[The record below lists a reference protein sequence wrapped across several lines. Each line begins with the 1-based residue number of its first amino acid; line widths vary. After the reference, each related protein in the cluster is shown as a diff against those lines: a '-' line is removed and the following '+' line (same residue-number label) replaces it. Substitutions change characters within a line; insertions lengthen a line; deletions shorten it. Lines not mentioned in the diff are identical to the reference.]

1 MTVEELI
8 KKLEVLDQ
16 NSDVIVASDEELN
29 VLFGG
34 IRVTVLA
41 FEDGYGN
48 ETESYT
54 VVIYGLNGSEIQ
66 I

>member
-16 NSDVIVASDEELN
+16 NSDVVVASDEELN

-34 IRVTVLA
+34 IRVTALA
-41 FEDGYGN
+41 SEDGYGN
-48 ETESYT
+48 EIESYT
-54 VVIYGLNGSEIQ
+54 VVIYGLNGSEI
-66 I
+66 